1 MTRPGP
7 LNLDPKTHAKRAAD
21 LRTGDVVLESH
32 QHPAR
37 IVRLSYAASRVNVW
51 CRYIWQATHEPDWKL
66 GSFPHDARLQV
77 ARKGEY

>member
-32 QHPAR
+32 QHPAQV
-37 IVRLSYAASRVNVW
+37 VRPTYSNGVTVW
-51 CRYIWQATHEPDWKL
+51 CRYIWQASHEPVWKL
-66 GSFPHDARLQV
+66 GSYRHDARLQV